1 MSWWDW
7 GRYPRHKPRRPA
19 HGIVAKT
26 QSGKFG
32 QTWWAGLWLQALE
45 ALVDPARL
53 SRGRSYA
60 RGGQV
65 LNIDVEAGRVSAR
78 VQGSQVTPYKVD
90 IRIARLDD
98 AAWNRAIGAMAG
110 QAVFAAKLLAGE
122 MPQNIEEAFGVAGAS
137 LFPRAVHELQTD
149 CSCPDWANPCKHIA
163 AVFYLLG
170 EQFDGDPFLLFRLRG
185 RTRDQVLDALRAL
198 RAGAAETRGEPPARR
213 GRARKAPAAE
223 RPVPLAAQLDTFWM
237 LGASLDDFRVDVSP
251 PPVAAALAK
260 RLGPPLFW
268 PKGRGAPDWE
278 RVMEAVYS
286 SVTEQAEEIG

>member
-7 GRYPRHKPRRPA
+7 GRYPKYKPRRQA

-26 QSGKFG
+26 RSGKFG

-60 RGGQV
+60 RSGQV
-65 LNIDVEAGRVSAR
+65 LSIEVDAGRVGAR
-78 VQGSQVTPYKVD
+78 VQGSRVTPYKVD
-90 IRIARLDD
+90 IRIPRLAD
-98 AAWNRAIGAMAG
+98 AVWDRAIDAMAA

-122 MPQNIEEAFGVAGAS
+122 MPQNIEEAFGAANGS
-137 LFPRAVHELQTD
+137 LFPRTEHELETD

-170 EQFDGDPFLLFRLRG
+170 EQFDEDPFLLFRLRG
-185 RTRDQVLDALRAL
+185 RTREQVLEALRTL
-198 RAGAAETRGEPPARR
+198 RTGGAEAPAEPARR
-213 GRARKAPAAE
+213 RARKAPTIE
-223 RPVPLAAQLDTFWM
+223 KPVPLAEQLDTFWS
-237 LGASLDDFRVDVSP
+237 LGASLDDFRVDISP

-260 RLGPPLFW
+260 RLGPPSFW
-268 PKGRGAPDWE
+268 PKGRGAPEWE
-278 RVMEAVYS
+278 KVMEAVYA
-286 SVTEQAEEIG
+286 SVTQRSTEIG